1 MIRIVRH
8 ISVRFWL
15 TTLMVLPSGFIL
27 FPRLSGWLSDMPAS
41 VFILLMYVVFGLGL
55 GLSMDIA
62 GLWWIRRLVRDA
74 QLWERSGIATRAE
87 KKFIRAVR
95 IYDSAWISPLAARRV
110 GPMLTSALARFYLAS
125 GSRRRE
131 IQGAASVWLAQ
142 NPKDESLARFWLE
155 RIEDQDISG
164 TSTQSILTVLA
175 DNWYA
180 DPDLCRILV
189 GVFLNQG
196 RMDFSARRV
205 YQSFLNMIDM
215 TGGNKALS
223 QEDKARVETIRDMMS
238 GRLDTPRD
246 MMSGL
251 LDTPEPEPEPE
262 MTEPGLG
269 TLGDERVD
277 LATFMSGN
285 QGGDG
290 QSASPGDQAF
300 EDGPAGW
307 RPADEI
313 YFGQASSGW
322 MSALM
327 SGISRKTAD
336 SSSFIAGRTGK
347 AKHAVLNLIQAREKW
362 WGRVWG
368 TMIACLGVWLIF
380 FVWGTFSHMF
390 KTAEQ
395 PAQQI
400 KVMIPKPF
408 TIQVAAYHK
417 KTHAD
422 NYKATLAQK
431 GIQTTVKVTDGGGKT
446 WYLVQ
451 VSEFTD
457 QKSAQV
463 YGNQLKADHVIN
475 EFFVTKK

>member
-196 RMDFSARRV
+196 RMDFSARRL

-223 QEDKARVETIRDMMS
+223 QEDKARVETIRD
-238 GRLDTPRD
+238 
-246 MMSGL
+246 
-251 LDTPEPEPEPE
+251 
-262 MTEPGLG
+262 
-269 TLGDERVD
+269 
-277 LATFMSGN
+277 
-285 QGGDG
+285 
-290 QSASPGDQAF
+290 
-300 EDGPAGW
+300 
-307 RPADEI
+307 
-313 YFGQASSGW
+313 
-322 MSALM
+322 
-327 SGISRKTAD
+327 
-336 SSSFIAGRTGK
+336 
-347 AKHAVLNLIQAREKW
+347 
-362 WGRVWG
+362 
-368 TMIACLGVWLIF
+368 
-380 FVWGTFSHMF
+380 
-390 KTAEQ
+390 
-395 PAQQI
+395 
-400 KVMIPKPF
+400 
-408 TIQVAAYHK
+408 
-417 KTHAD
+417 
-422 NYKATLAQK
+422 
-431 GIQTTVKVTDGGGKT
+431 
-446 WYLVQ
+446 
-451 VSEFTD
+451 
-457 QKSAQV
+457 
-463 YGNQLKADHVIN
+463 
-475 EFFVTKK
+475 

>member
-27 FPRLSGWLSDMPAS
+27 FPRISGWLSDMPAS
-41 VFILLMYVVFGLGL
+41 VFIPLMYVVFGLGL
-55 GLSMDIA
+55 GISMDIA
-62 GLWWIRRLVRDA
+62 GLWCIRRLVRDA

-110 GPMLTSALARFYLAS
+110 CPMLTAALARFYLAS

-131 IQGAASVWLAQ
+131 IQGAASAWLVQ

-155 RIEDQDISG
+155 RIQDQDIAR

-189 GVFLNQG
+189 DVFLNQD
-196 RMDFSARRV
+196 RMDFSARRL
-205 YQSFLNMIDM
+205 YRSFLNMIDM
-215 TGGNKALS
+215 TGRGKDFS
-223 QEDKARVETIRDMMS
+223 QEDKARVETIRGMMS
-238 GRLDTPRD
+238 GRLDTP
-246 MMSGL
+246 
-251 LDTPEPEPEPE
+251 EPESELE

-269 TLGDERVD
+269 TLGDERID
-277 LATFMSGN
+277 LAAFMT
-285 QGGDG
+285 GD
-290 QSASPGDQAF
+290 QVRDEQTVSPGDSAF
-300 EDGPAGW
+300 ENGPAGW
-307 RPADEI
+307 RPEDDI
-313 YFGQASSGW
+313 YAGHKTSGW

-336 SSSFIAGRTGK
+336 GSSFIVDRTGK
-347 AKHAVLNLIQAREKW
+347 ARHTVLNLTQAREKW
-362 WGRVWG
+362 WRRLWV
-368 TMIACLGVWLIF
+368 TMIACLGIWLIF

-408 TIQVAAYHK
+408 TIQVAAYHTK
-417 KTHAD
+417 NHAD
-422 NYKATLAQK
+422 NYKALLAQK
-431 GIQTTVKVTDGGGKT
+431 GIETTVKVTDGGGKT

-463 YGNQLKADHVIN
+463 YGNRLKADHII
-475 EFFVTKK
+475 EDFFVTKN